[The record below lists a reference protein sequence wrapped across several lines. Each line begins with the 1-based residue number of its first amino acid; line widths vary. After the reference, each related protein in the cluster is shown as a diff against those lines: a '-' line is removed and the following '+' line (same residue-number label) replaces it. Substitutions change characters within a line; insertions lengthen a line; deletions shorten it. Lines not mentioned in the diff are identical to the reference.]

1 MKAGFFNRLFAYMI
15 DVIVINMIFS
25 IVTVGVSTQRIE
37 DLTMELNSVS
47 EAYVLGEIDES
58 EYMDKSIDL
67 TYKIEEASI
76 SRNSIYV
83 VLVIGYFVMFQ
94 YFNRGAT
101 IGKKLARIRIVENG
115 KEPSLKAIFLRSVFI
130 NGILANVLNIVLIY
144 VLDKNNYF
152 WAYTAVTSVIGLFI
166 FISAIMILYKK
177 DRRGLHDMIARTDV
191 VMEGK

>member
-101 IGKKLARIRIVENG
+101 IGKKLARIKIVEND

-130 NGILANVLNIVLIY
+130 NRILANVLNIVLIY